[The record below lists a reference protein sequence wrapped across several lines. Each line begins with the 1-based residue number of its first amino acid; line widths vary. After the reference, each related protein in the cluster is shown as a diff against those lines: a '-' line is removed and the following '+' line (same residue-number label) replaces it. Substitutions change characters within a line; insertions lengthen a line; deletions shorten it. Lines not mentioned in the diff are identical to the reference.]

1 MEAQDTG
8 SALQNCAAAG
18 TARLYVVPM
27 TVPAKEQTI
36 DWAAQGTALVLAAL
50 DGLDDADLKAP
61 CELPGWTRGHLL
73 AHLAA
78 NAEALGRLV
87 SWARTG
93 VESRMYASAD
103 QRDADIESGAAMAG
117 PDLRAWVRRSAAELA
132 AGLDGLS
139 AVAWDAEVITAQGR
153 TVPATT
159 IPWLRARETCVHLVD
174 LGAGYEF
181 SHLPAAFCLALVG
194 DLAAWRGG
202 KGNGPALELAATDA
216 PDRWRV
222 DGAGPAHEVALPAAE
237 LAGWLTGRVDRPD
250 LPQLP
255 RWL

>member
-1 MEAQDTG
+1 
-8 SALQNCAAAG
+8 
-18 TARLYVVPM
+18 M
-27 TVPAKEQTI
+27 TIPAKEQTI
-36 DWAAQGTALVLAAL
+36 DWARQGTALVLDAL

-61 CELPGWTRGHLL
+61 CALPGWTRGHLL
-73 AHLAA
+73 AHLAG

-93 VESRMYASAD
+93 VESRMYASAG

-117 PDLRAWVRRSAAELA
+117 PELRAWVRRSAAELA
-132 AGLDGLS
+132 AGLDGLGG
-139 AVAWDAEVITAQGR
+139 AAWDAEVITAQGR

-174 LGAGYEF
+174 LAAGYDF
-181 SHLPAAFCLALVG
+181 SHLPTEFCVALVG
-194 DLAAWRGG
+194 DLATWRGA
-202 KGNGPALELAATDA
+202 KGNGPALELAARDA

-222 DGAGPAHEVALPAAE
+222 DGAGPAHHVELPVADLAA
-237 LAGWLTGRVDRPD
+237 WLTGRTERPG
-250 LPQLP
+250 LPELP